1 MSSKHR
7 NITTAAQAL
16 VRFPWRLTAAP
27 VPAPAAHAPTD
38 TSHVSRFLLNPIKRK
53 ASALTAHA
61 IASSALGQDYFDHD
75 FSVGVEAAFPQ
86 LCSALSVTSLGHDN
100 REQLASMVTAPLLN
114 AFSDSIKL
122 MPDPNTKINLNA
134 SVHGVQV
141 LGTTIRYG
149 KAPASYRKL
158 RLKCVNEDGTQL
170 LAFVNG
176 NSAFSEGDFLYKCHN
191 FEWVFP
197 RRAVLQA
204 GGDVTEALFASEAAQ
219 VMGTGFTLQVRAM
232 LDADVEFALVTA
244 TLDVQERSRREI
256 QVCFESNL
264 IPLADASH
272 GLAAS
277 KVEWKVADLNGI
289 LV

>member
-1 MSSKHR
+1 MSKHR
-7 NITTAAQAL
+7 HITTQAL

-27 VPAPAAHAPTD
+27 VPAPVTHTPTD

-61 IASSALGQDYFDHD
+61 IASSALGPDYFDHD

-86 LCSALSVTSLGHDN
+86 LCSALSVTSLGQGN

-122 MPDPNTKINLNA
+122 MPDPNTKIKLNA
-134 SVHGVQV
+134 SVHDVQV

-149 KAPASYRKL
+149 QAPASFRKL
-158 RLKCVNEDGTQL
+158 RLKCANEDGTQL
-170 LAFVNG
+170 FAFVNG
-176 NSAFSEGDFLYKCHN
+176 TSGFSEGDFLYKCNN

-197 RRAVLQA
+197 RHAVLQT

-219 VMGTGFTLQVRAM
+219 VMDAGFTIQVRAT
-232 LDADVEFALVTA
+232 LDADVEFALVSA
-244 TLDVQERSRREI
+244 TLDVQERSRRDI
-256 QVCFESNL
+256 QVCFESSL
-264 IPLADASH
+264 IPLEDANH

-289 LV
+289 LL